1 MLEAAAVPA
10 AVPGIAKTGRTPDA
24 IAALDEAIVDVDDE
38 IGLLARR
45 RGAIA
50 VAGQFAGD
58 EIGILTEFDPPLE
71 RGVVRLDDEALAL
84 RRGKLGLEARDVGL
98 ERGRAAGQRQ
108 RRSCQGGETQSD
120 RQSDVSGKSGYERVD
135 HG

>member
-1 MLEAAAVPA
+1 MRISDWSSDVCSSDLTHYALASLV
-10 AVPGIAKTGRTPDA
+10 DA
-24 IAALDEAIVDVDDE
+24 IVHVDYE
-38 IGLLARR
+38 SGRLARR

-71 RGVVRLDDEALAL
+71 RVVVRLDDEALAL

-108 RRSCQGGETQSD
+108 RRSCQGGETQSPE
-120 RQSDVSGKSGYERVD
+120 VHLA
-135 HG
+135 HGHAP

>member
-1 MLEAAAVPA
+1 MRAAMATAHDDRAIEAAAVPA
-10 AVPGIAKTGRTPDA
+10 AVPGIAKTGRTHYALAALVDA
-24 IAALDEAIVDVDDE
+24 IVHVDDE

-71 RGVVRLDDEALAL
+71 RGVVRLDEI
-84 RRGKLGLEARDVGL
+84 
-98 ERGRAAGQRQ
+98 GRA
-108 RRSCQGGETQSD
+108 
-120 RQSDVSGKSGYERVD
+120 SGRERVCQYV
-135 HG
+135 

>member
-1 MLEAAAVPA
+1 MIRLPPRSTRTETLCPDTTLFRSSVATAHDDRAIEAAAVPA
-10 AVPGIAKTGRTPDA
+10 AVPGIAKTGRTHYALAALVDA
-24 IAALDEAIVDVDDE
+24 IVHVDDE

-84 RRGKLGLEARDVGL
+84 RRGKLGME
-98 ERGRAAGQRQ
+98 
-108 RRSCQGGETQSD
+108 
-120 RQSDVSGKSGYERVD
+120 
-135 HG
+135 

>member
-1 MLEAAAVPA
+1 MRISDWSSDVCSSDLTHYALAALV
-10 AVPGIAKTGRTPDA
+10 DA
-24 IAALDEAIVDVDDE
+24 IVHVDDE

-98 ERGRAAGQRQ
+98 ERGR
-108 RRSCQGGETQSD
+108 D
-120 RQSDVSGKSGYERVD
+120 RKSTRLNSS
-135 HG
+135 H